1 MRFEPLSQGETRSL
15 LGSMAGNPKWD
26 ALGLASI
33 ESTIGNGHGYMAMD
47 DSGPLV
53 VVVVQVVAHAKG
65 SELVVRVAHQVR
77 AGRDLTSEVLPHIES
92 VFGVGCDLVTIV
104 TKRAGLVRKLERAGY
119 GESAKIMRKKLK

>member
-1 MRFEPLSQGETRSL
+1 MRFEPLSQGDTRQL

-33 ESTIGNGHGYMAMD
+33 ESTIGNGAGYMATD

-53 VVVVQVVAHAKG
+53 VIVVQVIDHEKG
-65 SELVVRVAHQVR
+65 RELMLRVAHQVR
-77 AGRDLTSEVLPHIES
+77 PGRDLTGEVLPHIER
-92 VFGVGCDLVTIV
+92 VFGIGCDVVTIV
-104 TKRAGLVRKLERAGY
+104 TKRQGLVKKLERAGY